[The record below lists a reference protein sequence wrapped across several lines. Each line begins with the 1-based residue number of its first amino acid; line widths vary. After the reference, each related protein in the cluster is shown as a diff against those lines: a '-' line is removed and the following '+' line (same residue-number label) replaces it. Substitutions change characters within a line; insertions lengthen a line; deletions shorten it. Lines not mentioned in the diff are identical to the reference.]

1 MIFSS
6 IFPLAYVLL
15 SYLQAARH
23 RRSAALKNSR
33 GLDD

>member
-1 MIFSS
+1 MFFA
-6 IFPLAYVLL
+6 IFPMAYALL